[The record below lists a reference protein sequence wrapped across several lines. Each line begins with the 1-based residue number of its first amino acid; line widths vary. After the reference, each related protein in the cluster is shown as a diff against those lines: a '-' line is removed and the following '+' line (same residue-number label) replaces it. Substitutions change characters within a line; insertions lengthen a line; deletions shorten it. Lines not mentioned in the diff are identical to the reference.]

1 MIGNKL
7 TGSPSIPYLLL
18 DRMFKGTCDMPRRHA
33 QQNPPTGGQCERGA
47 FMRNTWRAL
56 SKAGQASPD
65 DQYSTL
71 ALFQYR
77 QQVKAQATRD
87 CPAPHRCVCT

>member
-33 QQNPPTGGQCERGA
+33 QQNPRTDGQCERGA
-47 FMRNTWRAL
+47 L
-56 SKAGQASPD
+56 
-65 DQYSTL
+65 
-71 ALFQYR
+71 YR
-77 QQVKAQATRD
+77 TRD
-87 CPAPHRCVCT
+87 KRHRTINILPSPSFSIVSK